1 MIQRIQTLFLLLAAG
16 ALGGQFVFPYLQTAD
31 GDPARTLPALSDGAF
46 NPLDNPGILGLTG
59 LGAIISVT
67 AVFLFKNRPL
77 QARLALT
84 ATGTS
89 VMLTALLAFS
99 VKTTLNQVPQGGAA
113 QMAAGLAM
121 PLLAVALN
129 WLAAKA
135 VRKDEALVRSMDRLR

>member
-16 ALGGQFVFPYLQTAD
+16 ALGGQFVFPYLKAAAD
-31 GDPARTLPALSDGAF
+31 DPARTLPILSDGVF

-59 LGAIISVT
+59 LGAVISIA

-84 ATGTS
+84 AMGTS
-89 VMLTALLAFS
+89 VMLTVLLAIS
-99 VKTTLNQVPQGGAA
+99 VKTTLDQVPLGGGT
-113 QMAAGLAM
+113 QMAAGLAL
-121 PLLAVALN
+121 PLLAMALN
-129 WLAAKA
+129 WLAAKS